1 MLRNGL
7 RLTFYALW
15 SVVMTALTFVLGAPP
30 LRLLRVRLGRWG
42 FWIFG
47 VAAAFAL
54 FGAGAKSVGV
64 AYLSLIVLIG
74 VYSELEDSGLGF
86 MVSAFFTLLINSLLA
101 AGAFALWVSITGPKW
116 SQQILAFVETLLKP
130 LAEFNPKIQI
140 NYYDL
145 MLQLPSVILLL
156 WMVALYVAA
165 LVENRLNGGE
175 SASVYGA
182 ETRTQLAEFRLPDP
196 AIWVFIVALLG
207 AFGGFVPPVA
217 AAIAVN
223 LMNVCLL
230 LLFFQGIAVV
240 AKFFAS
246 VRLGVVWQFLFMVL
260 IVVHLFLFVSLLGL
274 VDHWLD
280 FRARLN
286 KRPEELNRENG
297 F

>member
-1 MLRNGL
+1 MIQNVL
-7 RLTFYALW
+7 RLSFYALW

-30 LRLLRVRLGRWG
+30 LRLLRVRLGRLG

-47 VAAAFAL
+47 AAVATALYAA
-54 FGAGAKSVGV
+54 GGQSVGV
-64 AYLSLIVLIG
+64 GYFSLILLIG
-74 VYSELEDSGLGF
+74 IYSELEDSGLSF
-86 MVSAFFTLLINSLLA
+86 MVSAFFTLLINSLLG
-101 AGAFALWVSITGPKW
+101 AGAFALWVSRTGPKW
-116 SQQILAFVETLLKP
+116 SQQILGFLETVLKP
-130 LAEFNPKIQI
+130 LVELNPKIQI

-156 WMVALYVAA
+156 WMAALYLAT
-165 LVENRLNGGE
+165 LLESRLNGGE
-175 SASVYGA
+175 SASRHGT
-182 ETRTQLAEFRLPDP
+182 ETRAQLAEFRLPDP
-196 AIWVFIVALLG
+196 VIWVFILSLLG
-207 AFGGFVPPVA
+207 AFGGFVPPIVS
-217 AAIAVN
+217 AIAVN
-223 LMNVCLL
+223 AMNVCLM

-246 VRLGVVWQFLFMVL
+246 VRLGMFWQFLFMVL

-274 VDHWLD
+274 MDHWLD